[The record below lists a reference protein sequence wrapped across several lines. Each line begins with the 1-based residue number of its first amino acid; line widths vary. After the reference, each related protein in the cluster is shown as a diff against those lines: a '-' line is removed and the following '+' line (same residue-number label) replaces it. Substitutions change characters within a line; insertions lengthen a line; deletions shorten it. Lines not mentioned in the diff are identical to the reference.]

1 MLQFYWFVHPSLF
14 HLSPDLFTSFLWC
27 SMKPTLPQAKPEGR
41 SMQRSMGYRALL
53 NLMSECSVWWRWL
66 SFKLVINHCHEN
78 LHAYSV
84 WMFFLIFG
92 PTAFTLKE
100 LQLLKHRLE
109 NQFVPFVGYSSLKQ
123 PTQSVILLSL
133 WRQTEMN
140 SLSLLLSWRR
150 VLAVRSIYLHQKPH
164 SWIVQLK

>member
-1 MLQFYWFVHPSLF
+1 MNV
-14 HLSPDLFTSFLWC
+14 
-27 SMKPTLPQAKPEGR
+27 
-41 SMQRSMGYRALL
+41 
-53 NLMSECSVWWRWL
+53 
-66 SFKLVINHCHEN
+66 
-78 LHAYSV
+78 
-84 WMFFLIFG
+84 FLIFG

-123 PTQSVILLSL
+123 STQSVILLSL

>member
-1 MLQFYWFVHPSLF
+1 MNV
-14 HLSPDLFTSFLWC
+14 
-27 SMKPTLPQAKPEGR
+27 
-41 SMQRSMGYRALL
+41 
-53 NLMSECSVWWRWL
+53 
-66 SFKLVINHCHEN
+66 
-78 LHAYSV
+78 
-84 WMFFLIFG
+84 FLIFG

-123 PTQSVILLSL
+123 PTQSVILLS
-133 WRQTEMN
+133 QTEMN